1 MDFIPKRIPIKTG
14 HRYIVVLNKKT
25 AHKFDL
31 HPGDRLL
38 VRKKGSPKEP
48 LRCLV
53 EISDNGEFTSTQIGL
68 FTETYKE
75 LNIKRGDRVR
85 IEVMEKPASL
95 TYIHKKLDGHKLNAE
110 EINEIVKDII
120 EDDLTD
126 AELTY
131 FVSGTYVH
139 GLDDEETANLT
150 RSIVK
155 NGDTLSFKDKVVIDK
170 HCIGGVPG
178 NRTTMVIV
186 PIMAAAGLTMPK
198 TSSRSITS
206 PSGTADTMEVLCN
219 VTINAKKLQKII
231 KKTKGFIAWGG
242 GVDIASADDK
252 LIRVRHPLSLDPE
265 GMLLASIMGKKFA
278 AGSTH
283 VLIDIPYGPQA
294 KVKSVKKA
302 KHLKRRFEK
311 IGKLLGMKTRVIITF
326 ADEPIGQGIGPALE
340 AIDVMKVLNNDEDAP
355 KDLRKKSL
363 QMAGIMLELAGK
375 AWKGKGY
382 KKAKQ
387 ILDSGEALKAMEA
400 IIDAQGHNKEQVRPG
415 KFSQDV
421 VAPKKGTVTKINNK
435 LVSRIARVAGAPDDK
450 NAGIIIHKKLDQTV
464 KKGEVL
470 FTIYS
475 DQKERIKQVEE
486 QKIPNPYTIS

>member
-14 HRYIVVLNKKT
+14 HRYIIVVNKKT
-25 AHKFDL
+25 AHQFDL
-31 HPGDRLL
+31 QPGDRVLA
-38 VRKKGSPKEP
+38 RKKGSRKEP

-53 EISDNGEFTSTQIGL
+53 EISDNGEFTANQIGL
-68 FTETYKE
+68 FTETYNE
-75 LNIKRGDRVR
+75 LGIKRGDKVR

-95 TYIHKKLDGHKLNAE
+95 TYIHKKLDGHRLNAE

-126 AELTY
+126 TELTY

-139 GLDDEETANLT
+139 GLNDEETANLT
-150 RSIVK
+150 KSIVN
-155 NGDTLSFKDKVVIDK
+155 NGQTLSFKDKVVIDK

-178 NRTTMVIV
+178 NRTTMVVV

-219 VTINAKKLQKII
+219 VTIDAKKLQQIV

-265 GMLLASIMGKKFA
+265 GMLLASIMGKKYA

-294 KVKSVKKA
+294 KVKTINEA

-311 IGKLLGMKTRVIITF
+311 IGKLLKMKTRVIITF

-340 AIDVMKVLNNDEDAP
+340 AIDVMKVLNNTEDAP
-355 KDLRKKSL
+355 KDLRAKSL
-363 QMAGIMLELAGK
+363 QMAGLMLELAGK
-375 AWKGKGY
+375 AWKVMAT
-382 KKAKQ
+382 KKP
-387 ILDSGEALKAMEA
+387 
-400 IIDAQGHNKEQVRPG
+400 NK
-415 KFSQDV
+415 S
-421 VAPKKGTVTKINNK
+421 
-435 LVSRIARVAGAPDDK
+435 
-450 NAGIIIHKKLDQTV
+450 
-464 KKGEVL
+464 
-470 FTIYS
+470 
-475 DQKERIKQVEE
+475 
-486 QKIPNPYTIS
+486 